1 MFRTWLQTP
10 KTGFLTTRLKCS
22 LFFISQVLL
31 ECAGLSQPL
40 FVIQGSCLGMEISLD
55 TDAIPFG
62 SVVQRSQSSRKIIM
76 SNTGDMNAKYVMLL
90 VF

>member
-1 MFRTWLQTP
+1 MCRTLPASVCDTRIMPW
-10 KTGFLTTRLKCS
+10 FLFLIYGTS
-22 LFFISQVLL
+22 LFQVLL

-76 SNTGDMNAKYVMLL
+76 ANTGDMNAR
-90 VF
+90 

>member
-1 MFRTWLQTP
+1 M
-10 KTGFLTTRLKCS
+10 
-22 LFFISQVLL
+22 LL

-40 FVIQGSCLGMEISLD
+40 FVIQGACLGMEISLD

-76 SNTGDMNAKYVMLL
+76 ANTGDMNAKYVLIEHL
-90 VF
+90 RLC